1 MNNNFDEY
9 ENDNTDNNDC
19 VSDWP
24 VEQSGAASRGAPLAL
39 SRLTRYHGSG
49 HGDRRRGAGDDHE
62 NLYIM
67 LMWRLCVTFLHHP
80 ILSTTDDG

>member
-24 VEQSGAASRGAPLAL
+24 VEQSGAASRGASLAL
-39 SRLTRYHGSG
+39 SRLTRHHGPG
-49 HGDRRRGAGDDHE
+49 HGDRRRGAGDD
-62 NLYIM
+62 N
-67 LMWRLCVTFLHHP
+67 
-80 ILSTTDDG
+80 